1 MMRPNKGI
9 PPKKIRSPI
18 SKRGPGRSRC
28 ASGPLF
34 AGNGSCRE
42 PALREK
48 GRAPHRPS
56 SSGRTCLATKTHRWV
71 SGAGGSVLSSA

>member
-9 PPKKIRSPI
+9 PPKKIRSRQ
-18 SKRGPGRSRC
+18 KGGPDAADVRP
-28 ASGPLF
+28 GPLF

-48 GRAPHRPS
+48 GRATHRPS